1 MIAELV
7 ELHDVRD
14 HAQAAGVTSRSQNN
28 ALKKMATQVGA
39 NMAKQT
45 EAMRKQQTETG
56 KKRTGTVTTGVRQT
70 NTILFAMAS
79 GDDTAD
85 SKVQSEV
92 GNALG
97 MSRWATKRWFRNG
110 AAHRKRALD
119 EETSIAVVPKRI
131 CHRTIS
137 EETKAAAVD
146 FAMKHDTVKQSPLTN
161 HSILVGV

>member
-7 ELHDVRD
+7 EHHDVRD

-56 KKRTGTVTTGVRQT
+56 KKRTGTVTTEVRQT

-79 GDDTAD
+79 GQSGHAD
-85 SKVQSEV
+85 R
-92 GNALG
+92 GA
-97 MSRWATKRWFRNG
+97 G
-110 AAHRKRALD
+110 AADVHGAG
-119 EETSIAVVPKRI
+119 
-131 CHRTIS
+131 
-137 EETKAAAVD
+137 VD
-146 FAMKHDTVKQSPLTN
+146 RRLC
-161 HSILVGV
+161 